1 MGTTAV
7 AGSVANP
14 STNTPTAA
22 NDNLLARLP
31 VKPNTLPNVSTPT
44 LPGGTKPAPVPTGDG
59 MDAITRPAANWL
71 GDRVAPLS
79 NPKVMAKVMRYYYK
93 ANAPKASADAATAY
107 IQQRNPS
114 LKGANAQ
121 QLKQMLEGF
130 YVKADKAKTSGGMA
144 AAEVERYATPLAKRA
159 TSTKA
164 GFDAPTAAEAQ
175 LLSIYLER
183 SAARKRRESENSCVL
198 VPQSSVV
205 IRQAESGNSVG
216 AAAVGATVRAQR
228 NRMIDPR
235 AKVTAEVSLNNPR
248 SIDNW
253 LASPTTAT
261 QSSRGQVRAVATQ
274 SIDADKTSITG
285 KVGGQCTFES
295 EYGRQT
301 VEATVIAQPG
311 IGSDGKVN
319 VPVNR

>member
-1 MGTTAV
+1 L
-7 AGSVANP
+7 S
-14 STNTPTAA
+14 TAA
-22 NDNLLARLP
+22 ITARTGNAPSATNDNLLARFP
-31 VKPNTLPNVSTPT
+31 VKPPT
-44 LPGGTKPAPVPTGDG
+44 MPSLGSPKLPGGAKPVPVPTGDG
-59 MDAITRPAANWL
+59 MEAITRPIGNWV
-71 GDRVAPLS
+71 GDRIAPLS
-79 NPKVMAKVMRYYYK
+79 NPKVMANVMRYHYK
-93 ANAPKASADAATAY
+93 ANAPKASADAAAAF

-114 LKGANAQ
+114 VKGAKAQ

-130 YVKADKAKTSGGMA
+130 YIKADKAKASGGMPT
-144 AAEVERYATPLAKRA
+144 AEVERYAAPLAKRA

-164 GFDAPTAAEAQ
+164 GFDTPTAAEAQ

-198 VPQSSVV
+198 IPQSNVV
-205 IRQAESGNSVG
+205 LKRAESGNTVG

-228 NRMIDPR
+228 NRALDPA
-235 AKVTAEVSLNNPR
+235 AKVVAEVSLDNPR
-248 SIDNW
+248 SMDNW
-253 LASPTTAT
+253 LGSPTTAS

-274 SIDADKTSITG
+274 SIDADKSRITG

-295 EYGRQT
+295 EFGKQT
-301 VEATVIAQPG
+301 VDATVVPQPG